1 MALHGVLLKKNSIN
15 RRKKI
20 FVHFLD
26 NNKNLIDR
34 KKNLTFAELLTNF
47 LLRKKKRVECVIW

>member
-1 MALHGVLLKKNSIN
+1 MALHGVLLKKIPLIAA
-15 RRKKI
+15 KKN

-47 LLRKKKRVECVIW
+47 LLRKKIALNV